1 MAHAIDTLRI
11 TRKLESAGV
20 DRHQAEAHA
29 EALNEV
35 FVTRFSELATKADLE
50 RLPTREEMERFA
62 TKEDLKRFPTKEDLH
77 DILKGFATK
86 EDLKRFPTKEDLHDI
101 LKGFATKEDLKRF
114 PTKEDLHEVLKGFAT
129 KEDLKQFPTKE
140 DLHDILK
147 GFATKEDLK
156 QFPTKEDLH
165 DILKG
170 FATKEDLKQFPT
182 RAELEAGLANLE
194 KEDVPAV
201 GRLDGDP
208 GHTHR
213 QHAVHGRLTCR
224 RIDRR
229 SAPPAMP
236 PSPYARRTARAD
248 TRRKRQPRSTA
259 ARVAPTATAIIR
271 PGAPIARGTA
281 SQ

>member
-77 DILKGFATK
+77 
-86 EDLKRFPTKEDLHDI
+86 
-101 LKGFATKEDLKRF
+101 
-114 PTKEDLHEVLKGFAT
+114 EV
-129 KEDLKQFPTKE
+129 
-140 DLHDILK
+140 LK

-194 KEDVPAV
+194 KKMFRLWAV
-201 GRLDGDP
+201 STVTLA
-208 GHTHR
+208 TLI
-213 QHAVHGRLTCR
+213 V
-224 RIDRR
+224 
-229 SAPPAMP
+229 SMP
-236 PSPYARRTARAD
+236 FMA
-248 TRRKRQPRSTA
+248 
-259 ARVAPTATAIIR
+259 
-271 PGAPIARGTA
+271 G
-281 SQ
+281 

>member
-62 TKEDLKRFPTKEDLH
+62 TKEDLK
-77 DILKGFATK
+77 
-86 EDLKRFPTKEDLHDI
+86 
-101 LKGFATKEDLKRF
+101 
-114 PTKEDLHEVLKGFAT
+114 
-129 KEDLKQFPTKE
+129 QFPTKE
-140 DLHDILK
+140 N
-147 GFATKEDLK
+147 
-156 QFPTKEDLH
+156 LH

-194 KEDVPAV
+194 KKMFRLWAV
-201 GRLDGDP
+201 STVTLA
-208 GHTHR
+208 TLI
-213 QHAVHGRLTCR
+213 V
-224 RIDRR
+224 
-229 SAPPAMP
+229 SMP
-236 PSPYARRTARAD
+236 FMA
-248 TRRKRQPRSTA
+248 
-259 ARVAPTATAIIR
+259 
-271 PGAPIARGTA
+271 G
-281 SQ
+281 

>member
-86 EDLKRFPTKEDLHDI
+86 EDLK
-101 LKGFATKEDLKRF
+101 
-114 PTKEDLHEVLKGFAT
+114 
-129 KEDLKQFPTKE
+129 
-140 DLHDILK
+140 
-147 GFATKEDLK
+147 
-156 QFPTKEDLH
+156 
-165 DILKG
+165 
-170 FATKEDLKQFPT
+170 QFPT

-194 KEDVPAV
+194 KKMFRLWAV
-201 GRLDGDP
+201 STVTLA
-208 GHTHR
+208 TLI
-213 QHAVHGRLTCR
+213 V
-224 RIDRR
+224 
-229 SAPPAMP
+229 SMP
-236 PSPYARRTARAD
+236 FMA
-248 TRRKRQPRSTA
+248 
-259 ARVAPTATAIIR
+259 
-271 PGAPIARGTA
+271 G
-281 SQ
+281 